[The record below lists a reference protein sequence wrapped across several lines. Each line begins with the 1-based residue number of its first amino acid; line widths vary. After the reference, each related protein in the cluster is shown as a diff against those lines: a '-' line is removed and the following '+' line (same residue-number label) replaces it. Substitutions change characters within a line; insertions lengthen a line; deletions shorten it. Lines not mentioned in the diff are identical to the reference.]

1 MRVNNLCT
9 PSDDAFTVVSTAGAF
24 MAIITT
30 EVTTATD
37 KAMRSIKLG
46 GEPHYL
52 DKIILYLKNNQPG
65 KSTTATVKKIL
76 TNHIFGKNLVARIYK
91 ELLKLKKQNDRQL
104 CLKK

>member
-1 MRVNNLCT
+1 MRVNKLCT
-9 PSDDAFTVVSTAGAF
+9 PSDDAFTVVSTARAF

-52 DKIILYLKNNQPG
+52 DKIILYLKITNQENPQQQQ
-65 KSTTATVKKIL
+65 SKKIL

-91 ELLKLKKQNDRQL
+91 ELLKLKNKMIANFV
-104 CLKK
+104 